1 MTKRIFTYTIL
12 VLLVALRASA
22 QQRSEFPAL
31 KQDAIKINLLSPAY
45 GNLSLT
51 YQHLINPLKSLNIT
65 VGYMDFDDYTRFDD
79 GNSYK
84 FRMQGFSIIPEYR
97 TNFTG
102 YGLNGTYAA
111 PFLRYMNY
119 QTAEDNIILSNGT
132 KGSKSG
138 SIQSLGVGFVIG
150 KQHIIKNRVLFDYF
164 IGPAYQVII
173 DNVGRGSSDYLPSI
187 SDRYLSGYSVRAGIT
202 VGLAY

>member
-1 MTKRIFTYTIL
+1 MKLNFLYTVFFIL
-12 VLLVALRASA
+12 SITAVNA

-31 KQDAIKINLLSPAY
+31 KENALKINLLSPAY
-45 GNLSLT
+45 GNLSVT
-51 YQHLINPLKSLNIT
+51 YQHLINPVKSINIT
-65 VGYMDFDDYTRFDD
+65 VGYIDFDDYTRFDA
-79 GNSYK
+79 GYK
-84 FRMQGFSIIPEYR
+84 FRMQGFSIIPEDR

-119 QTAEDNIILSNGT
+119 QTTDTEILSNGT
-132 KGSKSG
+132 KKEETG
-138 SIQSLGVGFVIG
+138 SIQSLGIGFVIG
-150 KQHIIKNRVLFDYF
+150 RQHIIKNRVLFDYF

-202 VGLAY
+202 IGLAY

>member
-1 MTKRIFTYTIL
+1 MMKRKFLYTL
-12 VLLVALRASA
+12 FFVLTISVSA

-51 YQHLINPLKSLNIT
+51 YQHLINPLKSINIT
-65 VGYMDFDDYTRFDD
+65 IGYMDFDDYTRFD
-79 GNSYK
+79 GASSYK

-119 QTAEDNIILSNGT
+119 QTTEDNITLPNGT
-132 KGSKSG
+132 KVSKSG
-138 SIQSLGVGFVIG
+138 SIQSLGIGFVIG

-164 IGPAYQVII
+164 IGPAYQVIL

-187 SDRYLSGYSVRAGIT
+187 SDRYLSGYSVRAGVT

>member
-1 MTKRIFTYTIL
+1 MKLNFLYTVFFIL
-12 VLLVALRASA
+12 SITAVNA

-31 KQDAIKINLLSPAY
+31 KENALKINLLSPAY
-45 GNLSLT
+45 GNLSVT
-51 YQHLINPLKSLNIT
+51 YQHLINPVKSINIT
-65 VGYMDFDDYTRFDD
+65 VGYIDFDDYTRFDA
-79 GNSYK
+79 GYK

-119 QTAEDNIILSNGT
+119 QTTDTEILSNGT
-132 KGSKSG
+132 KKEETG
-138 SIQSLGVGFVIG
+138 SIQSLGIGFVIG
-150 KQHIIKNRVLFDYF
+150 RQHIIKNRVLFDYF

-202 VGLAY
+202 IGLAY

>member
-1 MTKRIFTYTIL
+1 MKLNFLYTVFFIL
-12 VLLVALRASA
+12 SITAVNA

-31 KQDAIKINLLSPAY
+31 KENALKINLLSPAY
-45 GNLSLT
+45 GNLSVT
-51 YQHLINPLKSLNIT
+51 YQHLINPVKSINIT
-65 VGYMDFDDYTRFDD
+65 VGYIDFDDYTRFDA
-79 GNSYK
+79 GYK

-119 QTAEDNIILSNGT
+119 QTTDTEILSNGT
-132 KGSKSG
+132 KKEETG
-138 SIQSLGVGFVIG
+138 SIQSLGIGFVIG
-150 KQHIIKNRVLFDYF
+150 RQHIIKNRVLFDYF

-187 SDRYLSGYSVRAGIT
+187 SDRYLSGYSV
-202 VGLAY
+202 